1 MNLFND
7 SDRHPMRCS
16 LFALFF
22 FCVTAMSAQQ
32 DPDLDTLATYMS
44 GSFSSQKQSLRDTS
58 YLDVRLHMCRIWET
72 RTDGVWIY
80 VEQAMATT
88 PDAPYRQRVYRL
100 HRNEDRV
107 LESAVYALPNPSAVV
122 GACVDTAKLGTLT
135 PEQLKLR
142 DGCQVYL
149 RESNGHF
156 EGATEGMACG
166 SELKGA
172 AFASTEVKIYAN
184 AIISWDRGFS
194 ASGEQVWG
202 ATKGGYIFLR
212 TP

>member
-1 MNLFND
+1 
-7 SDRHPMRCS
+7 MRSS
-16 LFALFF
+16 LFVLFF
-22 FCVTAMSAQQ
+22 FCATAMFAQQ
-32 DPDLDTLATYMS
+32 DPDLDTLASYMS
-44 GSFSSQKQSLRDTS
+44 GSFSSEKQSLRDSS
-58 YLDVRLHMCRIWET
+58 YFDVRLHMCRIWST

-107 LESAVYALPNPSAVV
+107 LESAVYALPNPAAVV
-122 GACVDTAKLGTLT
+122 GACSDTSKLGTLT
-135 PEQLKLR
+135 PDQLKLR

-149 RESNGHF
+149 HASNGHF
-156 EGATEGMACG
+156 EGATEGMACA

-172 AFASTEVKIYAN
+172 SFATTEVKVYAN

-194 ASGEQVWG
+194 SSGEQVWG